1 MKTNQVKSVGF
12 DGLHRCGK
20 GTQIRLLG
28 NYLNKRGIKSVIVRG
43 DGTRKGLGLSPE
55 DPYSVWWQEH
65 YKSFFK
71 ENRTPE
77 ENKYLSNL
85 VYSRLTREAREIM
98 DKLRRSNESGAL
110 LMDRT
115 FVSRWF
121 VKRQQ
126 ESSISLEDAV
136 YTIDPETNRRVSPL
150 IPDRT
155 YIIHVQLE
163 ELLKRVENSSDSP
176 EKKQFRLNNLIKY
189 SEDFERLLDEL
200 PSYFMGGEIKII
212 DGNNSPEKMHEEI
225 LRYGRDKNDSTLD

>member
-28 NYLNKRGIKSVIVRG
+28 DYLDKRGIKSIIVRG

-55 DPYSVWWQEH
+55 DPYSAWWQEH
-65 YKSFFK
+65 YESFFK
-71 ENRTPE
+71 ENRTLE
-77 ENKYLSNL
+77 ENKYLSDL
-85 VYSRLTREAREIM
+85 VYSRLTQEAREIM
-98 DKLRRSNESGAL
+98 SKLRRGDESGAL

-126 ESSISLEDAV
+126 ESSIFLEDAI
-136 YTIDPETNRRVSPL
+136 YTIDPETNRKVIPL
-150 IPDRT
+150 IPEKT

-163 ELLKRVENSSDSP
+163 ELLRRVESSRDSP
-176 EKKQFRLNNLIKY
+176 EKKKFRLNNLIKY

-212 DGNNSPEKMHEEI
+212 DGNNSPEKIHEEI
-225 LRYGRDKNDSTLD
+225 LRYEGDKNDSTLD